1 MINKYLKFTKKLNIE
16 LTDQLEY
23 FVNEH
28 TVPEEILYN
37 VKYCTTVSDIL
48 MLCLVCAYITMI
60 LYICTFLYVVLC
72 FAGYVGCLYPFY
84 VLCTVLLKISSATIF
99 DLCVLCANVYNLLF
113 GLFLFNNV
121 VSIFV

>member
-1 MINKYLKFTKKLNIE
+1 MSVTF
-16 LTDQLEY
+16 Q
-23 FVNEH
+23 VNG
-28 TVPEEILYN
+28 
-37 VKYCTTVSDIL
+37 
-48 MLCLVCAYITMI
+48 LVER
-60 LYICTFLYVVLC
+60 LFLYVVLC

-121 VSIFV
+121 VSIFVCMHYFVFCCKTAVLYVV